1 MNNYEEI
8 KYNYK
13 KCLEELVEILKQKT
27 KDLNRE
33 IRINGNDVKLLE
45 IEKIINELRENPT
58 CLLEY
63 ENDKLVE
70 ILMHSDDLE
79 NLEKFLKKLNALRT
93 SFKYGD
99 DLYEDEIKSM
109 NELIEKLELGKK
121 EYAKRVSYRNDSLKT
136 YHNKY
141 DVLYDQLINPN
152 SSEELIDSEFALELF
167 KDSNVDIFHVAET
180 LYKTQETIADKL
192 IGDERK
198 KVDLIEMEDIGEV
211 ARTSKERVSRRVNLI
226 DEEQL
231 RNAFKSRGLD
241 YDSLP
246 NRYKLSL
253 RKGSWSKINDILGMI
268 FNVNDLAFL
277 RTYGVASPTKTKEV
291 LKSEQRLLCSILKS
305 ADIDVLN
312 HLIVEANKPES
323 IQLGLNLYKIIKR
336 VPGVFKHASGHTLDG
351 GNPGPGP
358 GSDGEED
365 DLNVNG
371 SYENYVKN
379 RDFFIKLG
387 KTLNQPNIFKDVLEH
402 CPYCLGGKNDNIIK
416 NIALSRHYGLS
427 IIDSYTGRFCSGTA
441 LMTAQFENDAD
452 RLIEFDLYNYLKN
465 YRSILANG
473 DQDLSQILY
482 GRKNGKIKFD
492 DFGRIVGGRRKIYAT
507 ENEMADFF
515 ATPSIDELVARIPD
529 KYHEIASQSSILNPY
544 QVDNVIALLDE
555 KFRLENSPIYVIGD
569 INVSRNKV
577 LRIWNSIKEKFNNSD
592 EQEFIDIIMYAITYN
607 SLYNEEEYEKLRSIV
622 TKSFGIG
629 GY

>member
-109 NELIEKLELGKK
+109 NELIEKLDLGKK
-121 EYAKRVSYRNDSLKT
+121 EYAKRVSDRNDSLKT

-211 ARTSKERVSRRVNLI
+211 ARTSN
-226 DEEQL
+226 
-231 RNAFKSRGLD
+231 
-241 YDSLP
+241 
-246 NRYKLSL
+246 
-253 RKGSWSKINDILGMI
+253 
-268 FNVNDLAFL
+268 
-277 RTYGVASPTKTKEV
+277 
-291 LKSEQRLLCSILKS
+291 
-305 ADIDVLN
+305 
-312 HLIVEANKPES
+312 
-323 IQLGLNLYKIIKR
+323 
-336 VPGVFKHASGHTLDG
+336 
-351 GNPGPGP
+351 
-358 GSDGEED
+358 
-365 DLNVNG
+365 
-371 SYENYVKN
+371 
-379 RDFFIKLG
+379 
-387 KTLNQPNIFKDVLEH
+387 
-402 CPYCLGGKNDNIIK
+402 
-416 NIALSRHYGLS
+416 
-427 IIDSYTGRFCSGTA
+427 
-441 LMTAQFENDAD
+441 
-452 RLIEFDLYNYLKN
+452 
-465 YRSILANG
+465 
-473 DQDLSQILY
+473 
-482 GRKNGKIKFD
+482 
-492 DFGRIVGGRRKIYAT
+492 
-507 ENEMADFF
+507 
-515 ATPSIDELVARIPD
+515 
-529 KYHEIASQSSILNPY
+529 
-544 QVDNVIALLDE
+544 
-555 KFRLENSPIYVIGD
+555 
-569 INVSRNKV
+569 
-577 LRIWNSIKEKFNNSD
+577 
-592 EQEFIDIIMYAITYN
+592 
-607 SLYNEEEYEKLRSIV
+607 
-622 TKSFGIG
+622 
-629 GY
+629 